1 VLILGQLRALY
12 VLRYIRR
19 SDVAPLTKKSTSPFH
34 MVIVLGSGG
43 HTAEMMSLVRDI
55 NPTRCKHRTYIVSS
69 GDSFSSS
76 KALEIEKRIQSK
88 HSVPGTPVT
97 TQGYYDSNTGIW
109 DIKTVPRARKIH
121 QSLFTAPFSS
131 ISCLIGCLRA
141 LYVTAKT
148 SKVSPGQFPG
158 VVATNGPATAVIFI
172 VAALLLKLSGI
183 APVSKMKI
191 IYVES
196 WARVVTLSLSGKIL
210 LRLGICEKFIVQWE
224 ALAKSINDR
233 GRGGRKRVEWQGFLV
248 E

>member
-1 VLILGQLRALY
+1 
-12 VLRYIRR
+12 
-19 SDVAPLTKKSTSPFH
+19 

-76 KALEIEKRIQSK
+76 KALEIEKRVQSK
-88 HSVPGTPVT
+88 HSAPGTPVT
-97 TQGYYDSNTGIW
+97 TQGHYDSNTGIW
-109 DIKTVPRARKIH
+109 DIKTVPRARRIH
-121 QSLFTAPFSS
+121 QSLFTAPISS
-131 ISCLIGCLRA
+131 LWCLIGCLRA
-141 LYVTAKT
+141 LYMTAKA
-148 SKVSPGQFPG
+148 SKASPGQFPD

-172 VAALLLKLSGI
+172 FAALLLKLFGI
-183 APVSKMKI
+183 APLSKLKI

-196 WARVVTLSLSGKIL
+196 WARVVTLSLSGRIL
-210 LRLGICEKFIVQWE
+210 LKLGICEKFIVQWE
-224 ALAKSINDR
+224 VLAKSLNDR